1 MDAKQTGLFIAKK
14 RKEKKLTQ
22 TELAELLQV
31 TDKAIS
37 RWETG
42 EGYPEISFLPKLA
55 TILGCSI
62 DDILQGGQ
70 KEVKTMD
77 VKKIAPKFMFFSSL
91 SIALFLFGYLI
102 NVVLI
107 YATEEKY
114 WSLLSIIVF
123 GFSAFVLYYFQRY
136 QYLLNCS
143 YDDED
148 KQRVQKATR
157 NLYLTSILTIFA
169 LLPQYT
175 VEIIANIM
183 RVTLYSDDQ
192 ILRFGPYLLSAFI
205 YVLIVSIPI
214 VIIFSLHE
222 RNKTGKSMWQKIT
235 KKRLMI
241 TLSTLMMMFLTF
253 QMVIDQYHF
262 TSEFLD
268 RLVYIIP
275 IVFIVPSLY
284 PLIFNEKKTLI
295 PLLIN
300 VLLVPGLYLASEE
313 HFYIRQWE
321 QTYPMWETL
330 MLLLPGTL
338 ISLGLTIFLLV
349 KLMRKTQERSFLFY
363 GYRNLIFVSTYLIFF
378 FIGISFEDIYYSI
391 EVLSAIY
398 IASWYIS
405 DLYLK
410 LTIKENI

>member
-70 KEVKTMD
+70 KEVKIMD
-77 VKKIAPKFMFFSSL
+77 IKKIAPKFMFFSSL

-157 NLYLTSILTIFA
+157 NLYVTSIITIFA

-175 VEIIANIM
+175 VELIGNVM
-183 RVTLYSDDQ
+183 REPVYSDRQ
-192 ILRFGPYLLSAFI
+192 VLRFGPYLFSAFI
-205 YVLIVSIPI
+205 YVLIVLIPI
-214 VIIFSLHE
+214 VILFSVHE
-222 RNKTGKSMWQKIT
+222 RNKTGKSIWQKVT
-235 KKRLMI
+235 RKRLMI
-241 TLSTLMMMFLTF
+241 ALSTLMMMFLTF

-262 TSEFLD
+262 TSEFRD

-275 IVFIVPSLY
+275 IVFIIPSLY

-295 PLLIN
+295 PLLLN
-300 VLLVPGLYLASEE
+300 VLLIPGLYLAARE

-321 QTYPMWETL
+321 NTYPMWETL
-330 MLLLPGTL
+330 MLLLPGTVV
-338 ISLGLTIFLLV
+338 SLGL
-349 KLMRKTQERSFLFY
+349 
-363 GYRNLIFVSTYLIFF
+363 
-378 FIGISFEDIYYSI
+378 SI
-391 EVLSAIY
+391 
-398 IASWYIS
+398 
-405 DLYLK
+405 
-410 LTIKENI
+410 

>member
-70 KEVKTMD
+70 KEVIQIDDKR
-77 VKKIAPKFMFFSSL
+77 IAPKFMFFSSL

-114 WSLLSIIVF
+114 WSLLSFIVF

-157 NLYLTSILTIFA
+157 NLYVTSVLTIFA

-175 VEIIANIM
+175 VEFIGNIM
-183 RVTLYSDDQ
+183 REPVYSDRQ
-192 ILRFGPYLLSAFI
+192 ILRFEPYLFSSLI

-214 VIIFSLHE
+214 VVIISSHE
-222 RNKTGKSMWQKIT
+222 RSKTGKSIWRNFT

-241 TLSTLMMMFLTF
+241 ALSTVMMMFLTF

-275 IVFIVPSLY
+275 IVFIIPSLY
-284 PLIFNEKKTLI
+284 PLIFNEKKILI
-295 PLLIN
+295 PLLLN
-300 VLLVPGLYLASEE
+300 LLLIPGLYLAAEE

-321 QTYPMWETL
+321 DTYPMWETL
-330 MLLLPGTL
+330 MLLLPGTV
-338 ISLGLTIFLLV
+338 ISLGLSIFFIIRLMKK
-349 KLMRKTQERSFLFY
+349 KLEKSFLFY
-363 GYRNLIFVSTYLIFF
+363 GYRNLIFLSTFLILF
-378 FIGISFEDIYYSI
+378 FIGISFEDINYSI

-410 LTIKENI
+410 LTIKENK